1 MIWLPLGV
9 IVGRAPHGARGLKF
23 IPSFIRRIFGRSRP
37 ARGAWIEISRKKGT
51 TSPALSRAPHGARG
65 LKSRTW
71 PRTSSA
77 ACRAPH
83 GARGLKFQDRLDK
96 GVGAGRAPHGA
107 RGLKSSGPWMP
118 CSPCGRAP
126 HGARGLKS
134 RWQEHLA
141 TSEQSRPARGAW
153 IEIWQRNS
161 VIGFLEVAPRTGRV
175 D

>member
-1 MIWLPLGV
+1 MTPDGPR
-9 IVGRAPHGARGLKF
+9 RAPHGARGLKYKVHSDRF
-23 IPSFIRRIFGRSRP
+23 SAQRQSRP
-37 ARGAWIEISRKKGT
+37 ARGAWIEILG
-51 TSPALSRAPHGARG
+51 GG
-65 LKSRTW
+65 LATEE
-71 PRTSSA
+71 TL
-77 ACRAPH
+77 C
-83 GARGLKFQDRLDK
+83 
-96 GVGAGRAPHGA
+96 
-107 RGLKSSGPWMP
+107 
-118 CSPCGRAP
+118 RAP

>member
-1 MIWLPLGV
+1 M
-9 IVGRAPHGARGLKF
+9 RNH
-23 IPSFIRRIFGRSRP
+23 
-37 ARGAWIEISRKKGT
+37 
-51 TSPALSRAPHGARG
+51 H
-65 LKSRTW
+65 
-71 PRTSSA
+71 

-96 GVGAGRAPHGA
+96 GVGA
-107 RGLKSSGPWMP
+107 
-118 CSPCGRAP
+118 GRAP